1 MMRVDEGTLRV
12 LGVRIGATYSII
24 APFVLVVY
32 RKVRKMWRTLNKVDA
47 ILLNMFRCA
56 CQTKSK
62 IQIVQTYQYI

>member
-47 ILLNMFRCA
+47 ILLNMWG
-56 CQTKSK
+56 
-62 IQIVQTYQYI
+62 V